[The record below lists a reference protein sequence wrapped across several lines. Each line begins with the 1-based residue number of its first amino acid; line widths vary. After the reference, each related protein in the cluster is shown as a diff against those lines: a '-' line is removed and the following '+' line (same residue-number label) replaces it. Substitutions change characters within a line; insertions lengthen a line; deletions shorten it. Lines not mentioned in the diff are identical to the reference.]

1 MPSRLLVPILSPS
14 RVLLC
19 GVAAGGEG
27 CHARGVA
34 ASPRLLPRDRQ
45 RLQIP
50 LSVTTAML
58 RRVHEQVC
66 SGATIICLRDA
77 TASGAT
83 IICLRGATAG
93 AALIGAAPSGVSRGG
108 GALPT
113 TILSV
118 CFATSKK
125 EGT

>member
-66 SGATIICLRDA
+66 LVVTDQWCEKWASDA
-77 TASGAT
+77 THSWK
-83 IICLRGATAG
+83 
-93 AALIGAAPSGVSRGG
+93 PS
-108 GALPT
+108 LP
-113 TILSV
+113 V
-118 CFATSKK
+118 YATSCMSIRPALQAVASPS
-125 EGT
+125 EESIDL